1 MKLGTPGFVGER
13 LREAREIRSM
23 QGMILAE
30 VVGVSPQAISQ
41 YETGR
46 SSPSPDVLRRIAEV
60 LGVYEHFFTLP
71 PRVDMDRR
79 IFFRSL
85 SAATKAARARAERRL
100 MWLGDLAD
108 YVSGSVEL
116 PATAFPELDLPKEPN
131 KISEVEIESA
141 AKDVRAH
148 WGMRDSPVA
157 NVVSLL
163 ENHGAIVARDRLGAE
178 TLDSL
183 SACDGRTGRP
193 YVLIGT
199 DKGTCVRWRHD
210 AAHELGHIL
219 LHRNIDR
226 RSLTNRT
233 DLATVEDQAHRFAG
247 AFLLPLTS
255 FSEDFFAASLDAM
268 RTIKPKWKTSIGAMI
283 MRARQIDLLS
293 EDTAR
298 RLWISYNRR
307 GWRKSE
313 PLDDELPSEEP
324 VVLRR
329 AFELLAAHQV
339 DVLHDVST
347 STGLA
352 SADIEALSGLSPAD
366 NVRRSEPTVT
376 LRGHNVS
383 NVVPMRRA

>member
-1 MKLGTPGFVGER
+1 MKLGTPGFTGER
-13 LREAREIRSM
+13 LREAREIRGL
-23 QGMILAE
+23 QAMILAE
-30 VVGVSPQAISQ
+30 VVGVSPQAISR

-46 SSPSPDVLRRIAEV
+46 ASPSPDVLRKIADV

-71 PRVDMDRR
+71 PRSEGDRR

-85 SAATKAARARAERRL
+85 SAATKSARARAERRL
-100 MWLGDLAD
+100 MWLGDLTD

-116 PATAFPELDLPKEPN
+116 PATNFPELDLPRDHNE
-131 KISEVEIESA
+131 ISAVDIESA
-141 AKDVRAH
+141 AEDVRAH
-148 WGMRDSPVA
+148 WGMRDSPVV

-193 YVLIGT
+193 YVLIGK
-199 DKGTCVRWRHD
+199 DKGTCARWRHD

-219 LHRNIDR
+219 LHRNVDR
-226 RSLTNRT
+226 RSLTRRA
-233 DLATVEDQAHRFAG
+233 DLATIEDQAHRFAG
-247 AFLLPLTS
+247 AFLLPSTS
-255 FSEDFFAASLDAM
+255 FGEDFFAASLDAM

-293 EDTAR
+293 EETAR
-298 RLWISYNRR
+298 RLWIAYNRR

-313 PLDDELPSEEP
+313 PLDNELPPEEP

-329 AFELLAAHQV
+329 AFELLAEHQV

-352 SADIEALSGLSPAD
+352 SVDIEALSGLSPD
-366 NVRRSEPTVT
+366 HLRRFEPTVT
-376 LRGHNVS
+376 LRDHNGS
-383 NVVPMRRA
+383 NVVPMRRT

>member
-1 MKLGTPGFVGER
+1 
-13 LREAREIRSM
+13 
-23 QGMILAE
+23 MILAE

-60 LGVYEHFFTLP
+60 LGVYEHFFILP
-71 PRVDMDRR
+71 ARADSERR

-100 MWLGDLAD
+100 MWLGDLVD
-108 YVSGSVEL
+108 YISGSVEL
-116 PATAFPELDLPKEPN
+116 PATTFPELDLPKDHN
-131 KISEVEIESA
+131 QISAVDIESA
-141 AKDVRAH
+141 AEDARAH
-148 WGMRDSPVA
+148 WGMRDSPIV
-157 NVVSLL
+157 NVVALL

-178 TLDSL
+178 SLDSL
-183 SACDGRTGRP
+183 SECDGQTGRP

-199 DKGTCVRWRHD
+199 DKGTCVRWRYD

-219 LHRNIDR
+219 MHRNIDR
-226 RSLTNRT
+226 RSLSRQT

-255 FSEDFFAASLDAM
+255 FGEDFFAASLDAM
-268 RTIKPKWKTSIGAMI
+268 RTMKPKWKTSIGTMI
-283 MRARQIDLLS
+283 MRARQTDLLS

-298 RLWISYNRR
+298 RLWITYNRR

-313 PLDDELPSEEP
+313 PLDDELPPEEP

-329 AFELLAAHQV
+329 AFELLGAHQV

-347 STGLA
+347 KTGIT
-352 SADIEALSGLSPAD
+352 SADIGALSGLSPEHL
-366 NVRRSEPTVT
+366 RRSELTVT
-376 LRGHNVS
+376 LRDPNVS
-383 NVVPMRRA
+383 NVVPMRRACNPDPVRPVRRTRPD